1 VEKKT
6 NGFGYVQKNK
16 KKISTFVSMI
26 CVDQSMTVVNPLI
39 ISKRDLKMSQIPK
52 FRKFGRHI

>member
-1 VEKKT
+1 MALDMCKK
-6 NGFGYVQKNK
+6 YVCFFF
-16 KKISTFVSMI
+16 TFVSMI